1 MKDFTYYQ
9 PTKIIFGFGKRSE
22 IGKEVAQYGDNCLLV
37 TEKPIEAL
45 EGFIQEITDS
55 CLAAG
60 VSVNRF
66 SGVVPNPTT
75 ISVNEGV
82 EIAKRNNSNVIVGIG
97 GGSAMDTAKAIA
109 VGASHPGEAWEY
121 RLNQKEITDATL
133 PILALS
139 TTSGTGSE
147 VTAVSVVTNAAEE
160 LKYALFSHKLFPRV
174 SIVDPELTL
183 TVPPHVTASTGFDAF
198 CHSFESTIH
207 SGNSPYV
214 DMHAFESIRLVKTY
228 LKRAIDDPKD
238 IEARTAMAWANTLGG
253 LSIANAGTTLPHG
266 IGMAI
271 GGHAPFVMHGE
282 ALAIVYPAILD
293 WTWDAAIPQF
303 AKAARIFN
311 PKLVDRTDAEAA
323 RALSTEIV
331 AFQKEIGMDLSFK
344 SKGVSREALPLIADD
359 TMKLPDYTVHPKVA
373 DRDFYLTLI
382 EKSYER

>member
-1 MKDFTYYQ
+1 MKNFNYYQ
-9 PTKIIFGFGKRSE
+9 PTKILFGFGKRSE

-45 EGFIQEITDS
+45 EGFMTEISDS
-55 CLAAG
+55 CIAAG
-60 VSVNRF
+60 VSVHRF
-66 SGVVPNPTT
+66 AGVVPNPTT
-75 ISVNEGV
+75 VSVNEGV
-82 EIAKRNNSNVIVGIG
+82 AMAKKYHANVIVGIG

-109 VGASHPGEAWEY
+109 VGVSHPGEAWDY
-121 RLNQKEITDATL
+121 RLNQKDITEATL
-133 PILALS
+133 PILAIT

-147 VTAVSVVTNAAEE
+147 VTAVSVVTNAEEE

-174 SIVDPELTL
+174 SIIDPELTL
-183 TVPPHVTASTGFDAF
+183 TVPPHVKASTGFDAF

-238 IEARTAMAWANTLGG
+238 IEARTALAWANTLGG

-311 PKLVDRTDAEAA
+311 PGLASSTDAEAA
-323 RALSTEIV
+323 KSLTAEVI

-344 SKGVSREALPLIADD
+344 SKGVAQSVLPLIADD

-373 DRDFYLTLI
+373 DRDFYLSLI
-382 EKSYER
+382 EKSYDR